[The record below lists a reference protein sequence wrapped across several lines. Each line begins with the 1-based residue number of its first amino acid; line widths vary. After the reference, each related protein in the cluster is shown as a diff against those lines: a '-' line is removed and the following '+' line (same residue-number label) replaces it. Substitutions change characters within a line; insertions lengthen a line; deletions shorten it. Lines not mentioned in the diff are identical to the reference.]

1 MLKLLKYSL
10 YDIVKS
16 RFALLY
22 TLFMILV
29 AISIYQVSEDMSKV
43 SLSLLNIMLMIVPL
57 ISAIFATT
65 HFFNN
70 LEFTE
75 LMLAQPVKRRDV
87 FLSQILAVILVL
99 SMAIILGFGLPMI
112 IWGADMT
119 VLTLLG
125 IGIGL
130 SIIFA
135 GLAFLASV
143 LTRDKAK
150 AIGISLSFWI
160 YFSLVYDGLVLY
172 LIYSFAD
179 YPLEKTTLGLIF
191 FNPVDLG
198 RIIMLMQ
205 LDISALMGYTGAF
218 FQQFFGSTKGIL
230 LSSMMMF
237 VWMIWPVTIAM
248 RVFKKKDF

>member
-1 MLKLLKYSL
+1 MFKLLKYSL

-22 TLFMILV
+22 TLFMVLV
-29 AISIYQVSEDMSKV
+29 AVSIYQVSEDMSKV

-87 FLSQILAVILVL
+87 FLSQILAVMFVL
-99 SMAIILGFGLPMI
+99 SMAIIIGFGAPMLL
-112 IWGADMT
+112 WGADIT

-125 IGIGL
+125 IGISL

-160 YFSLVYDGLVLY
+160 YFSLVYDGFVLY
-172 LIYSFAD
+172 LIYSLAD
-179 YPLEKTTLGLIF
+179 YPLEKTTLSLVF
-191 FNPVDLG
+191 LNPVDLG
-198 RIIMLMQ
+198 RVIMLMQ

-218 FQQFFGSTKGIL
+218 FQQFFGSAKGIL
-230 LSSMMMF
+230 LSSAMML
-237 VWMIWPVTIAM
+237 VWMLWPMSVAM

>member
-29 AISIYQVSEDMSKV
+29 AVSIYQVSEDMSKV

-87 FLSQILAVILVL
+87 FLSQILAVMFVL
-99 SMAIILGFGLPMI
+99 SMAILIGFGAPMLL
-112 IWGADMT
+112 WGADIT

-125 IGIGL
+125 IGISL

-160 YFSLVYDGLVLY
+160 YFSLVYDGFVLY
-172 LIYSFAD
+172 LIYSLAD
-179 YPLEKTTLGLIF
+179 YPLEKTTLSLVF
-191 FNPVDLG
+191 LNPVDLG
-198 RIIMLMQ
+198 RVIMLMQ

-218 FQQFFGSTKGIL
+218 FQQFFGSAKGIL
-230 LSSMMMF
+230 LSSSMMF
-237 VWMIWPVTIAM
+237 IWMLWPLLAAM

>member
-1 MLKLLKYSL
+1 MFKLLKYSL

-22 TLFMILV
+22 TLFMVLV
-29 AISIYQVSEDMSKV
+29 AVSIYQVSEDMSKV

-87 FLSQILAVILVL
+87 FLSQILAVMFVL
-99 SMAIILGFGLPMI
+99 SMAILIGFGAPMLL
-112 IWGADMT
+112 WGADIT

-125 IGIGL
+125 IGISL

-160 YFSLVYDGLVLY
+160 YFSLIYDGFVLY
-172 LIYSFAD
+172 LIYSLAD
-179 YPLEKTTLGLIF
+179 YPLEKTTLSLVF
-191 FNPVDLG
+191 LNPVDLG
-198 RIIMLMQ
+198 RVIMLMQ

-218 FQQFFGSTKGIL
+218 FQQFFGSAKGIL
-230 LSSMMMF
+230 LSSSMMF
-237 VWMIWPVTIAM
+237 IWMLWPMGLAM

>member
-1 MLKLLKYSL
+1 MFKLLKYAL

-22 TLFMILV
+22 TLFMVLV

-87 FLSQILAVILVL
+87 FLSQILAVMFVL
-99 SMAIILGFGLPMI
+99 SLAIVIGFGVPMI
-112 IWGADMT
+112 LWGADSS
-119 VLTLLG
+119 VLILLG

-130 SIIFA
+130 SVVFA

-160 YFSLVYDGLVLY
+160 YFSLVYDGFVLY
-172 LIYSFAD
+172 LIYSLAD
-179 YPLEKTTLGLIF
+179 YPLEKPTLALVF
-191 FNPVDLG
+191 LNPVDLG

-218 FQQFFGSTKGIL
+218 FQDFFGSAKGIL
-230 LSSMMMF
+230 LSSAVMF
-237 VWMIWPVTIAM
+237 IWMVLPVSAAM
-248 RVFKKKDF
+248 RVFKRKDF

>member
-1 MLKLLKYSL
+1 MFKLLKYAL

-22 TLFMILV
+22 TLFMVLV

-87 FLSQILAVILVL
+87 FLSQILAVMFVL
-99 SMAIILGFGLPMI
+99 SLAIVIGFGVPMI
-112 IWGADMT
+112 LWGADAS
-119 VLTLLG
+119 VLILLG

-130 SIIFA
+130 SIVFA

-160 YFSLVYDGLVLY
+160 YFSLVYDGFVLY
-172 LIYSFAD
+172 LIYSLAD
-179 YPLEKTTLGLIF
+179 YPLEKPTLALVF
-191 FNPVDLG
+191 LNPVDLG

-218 FQQFFGSTKGIL
+218 FQDFFGSAKGIL
-230 LSSMMMF
+230 LSSAVMF
-237 VWMIWPVTIAM
+237 VWMILPVSAAM